1 MQQLDT
7 GVIGEN
13 LTSSDHGDK
22 KEKKEAARVHSREHP
37 WLNSTIPFFG
47 TPVWIEEAT
56 RTEKSSSSS
65 ITTNTTTT
73 TTTTTTTLPKPL
85 CCIDYFMK
93 TAEEVFASA
102 LQHRTS
108 QSTESLDDCS
118 PHSFELCHLPEIYS
132 GLYLGN
138 ADAAWDTRILKDSG
152 ITAILNVTKDQKLA
166 PGVLDR

>member
-1 MQQLDT
+1 MQQPET

-13 LTSSDHGDK
+13 LTSSEHGDK

-37 WLNSTIPFFG
+37 WLNSTVPFFG
-47 TPVWIEEAT
+47 TPLWIEDAT

-65 ITTNTTTT
+65 IATNTTTT
-73 TTTTTTTLPKPL
+73 ATTTLPKPHF
-85 CCIDYFMK
+85 IDYFMK

-102 LQHRTS
+102 LQHRAS

-138 ADAAWDTRILKDSG
+138 ADAAWDTRILKGSG